1 MDEERLKWF
10 IEKNDPLDNYD
21 KVLLESGMFT
31 EDELKTLVDK
41 VKKLND
47 EAIVEADAYPLPAEE
62 RLYQGLYSTSP
73 SPLG

>member
-1 MDEERLKWF
+1 MNR
-10 IEKNDPLDNYD
+10 
-21 KVLLESGMFT
+21 VMFT

-47 EAIVEADAYPLPAEE
+47 EAIVEADSYPLPAEE